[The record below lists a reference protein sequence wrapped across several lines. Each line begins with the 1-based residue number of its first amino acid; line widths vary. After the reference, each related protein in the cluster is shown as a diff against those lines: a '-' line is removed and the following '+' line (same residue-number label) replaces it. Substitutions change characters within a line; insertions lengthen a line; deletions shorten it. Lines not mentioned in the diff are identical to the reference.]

1 MVANLIKVGL
11 LTLFMVFPASTWSFE
26 GPGVCPMQIG
36 GGERGKFSPT
46 PGMHGRPGLGKW
58 WAHSE
63 VREKLG
69 LSQEQVDSLSKL
81 ALETETKLIEVNAKL
96 QIARL
101 KLRDIGMKK
110 ETSQESID
118 QLVNEIGDL
127 HKDQLKAFI
136 NQRRGTLNTLN
147 EDQIKKVEKF
157 LAVRKDRMKRGP
169 DWAKRPL
176 DYDKAQGKAKDYNKE
191 KGKKWDRDK
200 DGDKDRD
207 RDRDREGMRGRDG
220 DRGDGRPGPPDR
232 EGPQGRRG
240 FGMAPEGMPGFP
252 GGGPGMFPP
261 PGMPGGQFGAPPA
274 LGGPAGPA
282 PEGALDME
290 GPNAEEGANLP
301 FDQPEDS
308 AMGPE
313 MSEAD
318 PLDALLSF
326 EGLPIF
332 GGPIDE
338 DLIADFE

>member
-1 MVANLIKVGL
+1 MVQNLVKVGL
-11 LTLFMVFPASTWSFE
+11 LTALLAFPATTWSFE
-26 GPGVCPMQIG
+26 GPRGPNPNQICEG
-36 GGERGKFSPT
+36 QFCKFPAA
-46 PGMHGRPGLGKW
+46 PGRHGRPGLGKW
-58 WAHSE
+58 WDFPE

-81 ALETETKLIEVNAKL
+81 GVETETKLIEINAKL
-96 QIARL
+96 QIAKI
-101 KLRDIGMKK
+101 KLREIGMKK
-110 ETSQESID
+110 DTPQENID
-118 QLVNEIGDL
+118 QLVNELGDL
-127 HKDQLKAFI
+127 HKEQLKAFI

-261 PGMPGGQFGAPPA
+261 PNGPMPPNENPA
-274 LGGPAGPA
+274 LGGPVGPPPADA
-282 PEGALDME
+282 PEMQGPDAVEMDVVTENPE
-290 GPNAEEGANLP
+290 GPDFGMME
-301 FDQPEDS
+301 
-308 AMGPE
+308 
-313 MSEAD
+313 D
-318 PLDALLSF
+318 PLGPFLLD
-326 EGLPIF
+326 GLPML
-332 GGPIDE
+332 GDPIDE
-338 DLIADFE
+338 DMIADFE